1 MKVVNKKHLTLMSV
15 IAAFS
20 LLAFVFT
27 TWTNPFNIHTV
38 QRTSQSEQL
47 SCAVPT
53 SASIYLAE
61 VKPRIVG
68 FGASLVSSVLTQVAL
83 IQHRSV
89 CSLERQQQAI
99 CNLPR
104 PLWLLNRSLLI

>member
-1 MKVVNKKHLTLMSV
+1 MKVVNKKHLALMSL

-27 TWTNPFNIHTV
+27 TWTNPFNVHSV

-53 SASIYLAE
+53 SASFYLAE
-61 VKPRIVG
+61 VKPRFAG
-68 FGASLVSSVLTQVAL
+68 FGAASVSSVLTPLAL
-83 IQHRSV
+83 IQHQSV
-89 CSLERQQQAI
+89 CSVERQQQAI

-104 PLWLLNRSLLI
+104 PLWLLNCSLLI